1 MPLVWIF
8 RDVIKKQAGDHPQ
21 IVTIGE
27 PQKRG
32 SKPATSFI
40 FGFCSPNLSPAD
52 SKQSETHCVVL
63 QSLPPNP
70 RARVP
75 QGRDRFD
82 PGGRW
87 EVGFLPLLYLTD
99 CS

>member
-1 MPLVWIF
+1 MVF

-40 FGFCSPNLSPAD
+40 LIGFCSPNLSPAD
-52 SKQSETHCVVL
+52 SKQSETHYVVL

-82 PGGRW
+82 PGGGRW
-87 EVGFLPLLYLTD
+87 DSYLFFT
-99 CS
+99 